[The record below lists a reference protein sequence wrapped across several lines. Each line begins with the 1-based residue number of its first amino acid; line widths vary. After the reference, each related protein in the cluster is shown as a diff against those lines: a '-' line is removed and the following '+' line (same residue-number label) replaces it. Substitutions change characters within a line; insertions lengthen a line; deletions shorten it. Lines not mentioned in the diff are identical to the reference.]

1 MKNTKYNAE
10 RYNPYLN
17 NTDLLRK
24 SQGYKVA
31 GYLRLS
37 VEDGD
42 KDVSD
47 SIVSQKGIIENK
59 VKELGDDFELIDF
72 YIDDGYTGL
81 NTNRP
86 SFQKMLKD
94 VEDGLINTIIT
105 KDLSRL
111 SRNSFEANYYI
122 EIYFLERNIRYISIL
137 DNVDTSI
144 KSSNNDMIQF
154 KTLINDWYSKDI
166 SKKVRSG
173 VWARKEKGMFLGA
186 KAPYGYKKCKTNKNK
201 LEIDTE
207 QANVVKTIFD
217 MYETG
222 SSTSQIEKYLTGQK
236 IYCPSYY
243 DYGGA
248 RNGDYNWRAGYI
260 AKMLKNQFYI
270 GHTQYGKRINLSYK
284 SKKVKNIPRE
294 EWKVAENT
302 HEPIISLEQFER
314 VQNKLNLKKKTRRVK
329 HDWFLN
335 GLVICSECGS
345 KMALKVTYKRSHCSE
360 ESSKLVTEGGQGED
374 WRNNKDDSIKCK
386 KIHCGNA
393 VRKTKTSE
401 CSRGYKG
408 INEDVINEIVLSNIE
423 NNLRRINKNR
433 LEEIIFK
440 QYEAS
445 STKVF
450 DDNIK
455 ILEKQLEKVDKL
467 IAALYEDYR
476 NEILDSEDY
485 KRFYK
490 SETEKRVNIKNTIN
504 NLIKEKN
511 NRPILTK
518 EKLLSI
524 IDDLSNIKNWD
535 KDKISEI
542 VYDIRIDKDDKIY
555 INYRYD
561 ILSQVAV

>member
-1 MKNTKYNAE
+1 MKNTK
-10 RYNPYLN
+10 
-17 NTDLLRK
+17 
-24 SQGYKVA
+24 YKVA

-37 VEDGD
+37 KEDGD
-42 KDVSD
+42 KEESD
-47 SIVSQKGIIENK
+47 SIVSQKSIIKNK
-59 VKELGDDFELIDF
+59 VEELGDNFELVDF

-94 VEDGLINTIIT
+94 TEDGLINTIMT

-166 SKKVRSG
+166 SKKVKSS
-173 VWARKEKGMFLGA
+173 VWARKEKGMYLAA
-186 KAPYGYKKCKTNKNK
+186 KAPYGYKKNSKNKNK

-207 QANVVKTIFD
+207 QARIVKIIFN
-217 MYETG
+217 MYDTG
-222 SSTSQIEKYLTGQK
+222 SSTSDIAKYLTEQK

-243 DYGGA
+243 SYGGA
-248 RNGDYNWRAGYI
+248 RNGDYNWGAGYI
-260 AKMLKNQFYI
+260 ARMLKSQFYI
-270 GHTQYGKRINLSYK
+270 GNTQYGKRINLSYK
-284 SKKVKNIPRE
+284 SKKVKTIPRE
-294 EWKVAENT
+294 EWKIIENT
-302 HEPIISLEQFER
+302 HKPIISLEQFER
-314 VQNKLNLKKKTRRVK
+314 VQRKFNIKKKTRRLK
-329 HDWFLN
+329 FDWFLN
-335 GLVICSECGS
+335 GLVVCSECGS
-345 KMALKVTYKRSHCSE
+345 KMVLKVKY
-360 ESSKLVTEGGQGED
+360 
-374 WRNNKDDSIKCK
+374 NKDDSIKSM
-386 KIHCGNA
+386 KIHCANGINSKNA
-393 VRKTKTSE
+393 EKCKKG
-401 CSRGYKG
+401 SRGISEKTL
-408 INEDVINEIVLSNIE
+408 NEIVLSNIE
-423 NNLRRINKNR
+423 NNLRNINKNR

-440 QYEAS
+440 QYEANN
-445 STKVF
+445 TKVF
-450 DDNIK
+450 DENIK
-455 ILEKQLEKVDKL
+455 MLEKQLEKIDKT
-467 IAALYEDYR
+467 INALYEDYR

-490 SETEKRVNIKNTIN
+490 NETEKRINIKTAIN
-504 NLIKEKN
+504 NLEQEKN

-524 IDDLSNIKNWD
+524 IEDLSNIKSWD
-535 KDKISEI
+535 FNKISEI
-542 VYDIRIDKDDKIY
+542 VYDIKVDINNNIY